1 MYKEKFITTDKK
13 YKLKFIFLI
22 SIIFFL
28 PFLDFVNNNFKE
40 INIIIGTSFYLLIFL
55 QGILLIIIS
64 FLIFFIFKDK
74 INLWNCLLIST
85 IINWFFFKH
94 HLLKLEIQKI
104 LKNEYSSEL
113 SLFLIILFTSL
124 VVLFLLKKN
133 RFIEKFV
140 NIFFI
145 ILFILTSLE
154 VFNKLYQSKNQFEKN
169 SNTKM
174 NFIYRDNLKLEKENI
189 YYFILDGMQPIEGF
203 ENFYDVE
210 LKEFL
215 SFVEKNK
222 YKHIKN
228 SENYYGNTKHDISA
242 LFYLDKIF
250 LNREKAIFKENT
262 NIIFPTLMRHTEKSN
277 LMVNLKN
284 LGYNFKW
291 LGNFFAYCPKYNLRF
306 CLDKKK
312 KFFIDSYLYINFFR
326 QTPIIQITWKVAS
339 FFNYDFNKNFFYKLN
354 DGIGRLH
361 SHLEKNDNLVVKN
374 KPTFYFTHHMSP
386 HWPYLTNSNCTYK
399 FSPGRANVEGY
410 KNAYLCN
417 LNKIIQ
423 IINFLN
429 LKDPNAIVVF
439 QSDHNGEL
447 TRHNPEEK
455 KKIFNLVKLG
465 ETCLIND
472 SINMSNINTM
482 RLILSCITGNKVV
495 YLNN

>member
-1 MYKEKFITTDKK
+1 MV
-13 YKLKFIFLI
+13 FLI
-22 SIIFFL
+22 PLIYFH
-28 PFLDFVNNNFKE
+28 FKNK
-40 INIIIGTSFYLLIFL
+40 IPKDLLAPLYLVLLLIVL

-94 HLLKLEIQKI
+94 HLLKLEIQKV

-154 VFNKLYQSKNQFEKN
+154 VFNKLYKSKNQFEKN

-228 SENYYGNTKHDISA
+228 SENYYGNTIHDISA
-242 LFYLDKIF
+242 MFYLDKIF

-312 KFFIDSYLYINFFR
+312 FFIDSIYI
-326 QTPIIQITWKVAS
+326 
-339 FFNYDFNKNFFYKLN
+339 L
-354 DGIGRLH
+354 
-361 SHLEKNDNLVVKN
+361 
-374 KPTFYFTHHMSP
+374 
-386 HWPYLTNSNCTYK
+386 
-399 FSPGRANVEGY
+399 
-410 KNAYLCN
+410 
-417 LNKIIQ
+417 
-423 IINFLN
+423 
-429 LKDPNAIVVF
+429 
-439 QSDHNGEL
+439 
-447 TRHNPEEK
+447 
-455 KKIFNLVKLG
+455 IF
-465 ETCLIND
+465 
-472 SINMSNINTM
+472 
-482 RLILSCITGNKVV
+482 
-495 YLNN
+495 

>member
-1 MYKEKFITTDKK
+1 M
-13 YKLKFIFLI
+13 
-22 SIIFFL
+22 
-28 PFLDFVNNNFKE
+28 
-40 INIIIGTSFYLLIFL
+40 
-55 QGILLIIIS
+55 
-64 FLIFFIFKDK
+64 
-74 INLWNCLLIST
+74 
-85 IINWFFFKH
+85 
-94 HLLKLEIQKI
+94 
-104 LKNEYSSEL
+104 
-113 SLFLIILFTSL
+113 
-124 VVLFLLKKN
+124 
-133 RFIEKFV
+133 
-140 NIFFI
+140 
-145 ILFILTSLE
+145 
-154 VFNKLYQSKNQFEKN
+154 FNKLYKSKNQFEKN

-228 SENYYGNTKHDISA
+228 SENYYGNTIHDISA
-242 LFYLDKIF
+242 MFYLDKIF

-386 HWPYLTNSNCTYK
+386 HWPYLTDSNCTYK
-399 FSPGRANVEGY
+399 FLQKSKCRG
-410 KNAYLCN
+410 
-417 LNKIIQ
+417 I
-423 IINFLN
+423 
-429 LKDPNAIVVF
+429 
-439 QSDHNGEL
+439 
-447 TRHNPEEK
+447 
-455 KKIFNLVKLG
+455 
-465 ETCLIND
+465 
-472 SINMSNINTM
+472 
-482 RLILSCITGNKVV
+482 
-495 YLNN
+495 